1 MIRVTARLAH
11 WVMVAPALTLLVAL
25 VLLPS
30 LYVFWLSLTSSTFGA
45 ETRWVGLANYATLLQ
60 DPYFWR
66 AFLNTFVLINVVV
79 YAELLLGLLIALLC
93 AGGIPFPKVTLA
105 VLLAPYAISEVVAVI
120 MWKYMFEPQVG
131 PLQWLL
137 RAAGLGEIDWA
148 VNPVHGLG
156 LVALLAV
163 WHHLPFTFLLIY
175 AALLGVPKELHEAAR
190 VDGANAWTAFWRVTF
205 PVIMPAVLVALLFRY
220 IFAFRIFSEPWLLT
234 QGGPARSTEVLAV
247 YLYKAAFRYH
257 DFGLAAATG
266 WAMVVLSL
274 LISIPYLRIMYR
286 RMFAHE
292 A

>member
-1 MIRVTARLAH
+1 MVRAVH
-11 WVMVAPALTLLVAL
+11 WVMVAPALTLLAAL
-25 VLLPS
+25 IFLPS
-30 LYVFWLSLTSSTFGA
+30 LYVFWLSLNNSSFGA
-45 ETRWVGLANYATLLQ
+45 QAQWVGLANYFTLLQ

-66 AFLNTFVLINVVV
+66 AFLNTFVLVNVVV
-79 YAELLLGLLIALLC
+79 YLELALGLAMALLF
-93 AGGIPFPKVTLA
+93 AGGMPWPKLTLA
-105 VLLAPYAISEVVAVI
+105 VVLAPYAISEVVAVI

-137 RAAGLGEIDWA
+137 RSIGLGEIDWA

-156 LVALLAV
+156 LVVLLAV
-163 WHHLPFTFLLIY
+163 WHHLPFTFLLLY
-175 AALLGVPKELHEAAR
+175 AALLGVPKELYEAAR
-190 VDGANAWTAFWRVTF
+190 VDGASAWTTF
-205 PVIMPAVLVALLFRY
+205 RRITVPVIMPAILVALLFRY

-266 WAMVVLSL
+266 WAMVLLSL
-274 LISIPYLRIMYR
+274 LISIPYLRVMYR